1 MRVKK
6 LQQLIPPVI
15 RARVPERLLILY
27 RAFPTVPGFSQDLG
41 ALSRVLAS
49 HQALTEMQ
57 PVASASLQAKWH
69 WQVPVLGLI
78 RREIEETIDFS
89 VAAGPN
95 PVLRLVCSPQS
106 LHEAHAAGFGGVL
119 AFTAASWF
127 VAGIR
132 AATATLLGGSL
143 IAFMAREHS
152 LIAVRARLKGLAVD
166 VGIGLWPDFPGE
178 VELVEL
184 RNEYS

>member
-1 MRVKK
+1 M
-6 LQQLIPPVI
+6 
-15 RARVPERLLILY
+15 
-27 RAFPTVPGFSQDLG
+27 
-41 ALSRVLAS
+41 
-49 HQALTEMQ
+49 
-57 PVASASLQAKWH
+57 SLEAKWR

-78 RREIEETIDFS
+78 RREVEETIEFS
-89 VAAGPN
+89 LATGPN
-95 PVLRLVCSPQS
+95 PVLRLICSPQS
-106 LHEAHAAGFGGVL
+106 LHEAHAAGVGGVL

-127 VAGIR
+127 VASIQ

-152 LIAVRARLKGLAVD
+152 LIAARSHLKGLAVD